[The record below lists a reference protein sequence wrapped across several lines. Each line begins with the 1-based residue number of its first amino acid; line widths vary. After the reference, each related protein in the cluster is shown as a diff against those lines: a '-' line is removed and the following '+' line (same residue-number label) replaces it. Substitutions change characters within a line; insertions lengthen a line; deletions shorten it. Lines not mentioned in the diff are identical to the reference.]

1 MRAGQLTDVCRS
13 VVPTLADYDP
23 GMTIEEVERE
33 LGIHD
38 VAKLSENENPWGMSP
53 RALEAMTRELPNAFM
68 YPEFGF
74 YDLVNALAS
83 ANEVDVANIVTGQGA
98 EAIVQLIPQL
108 YVNPGDEVIL
118 TDVTYTRYEEAS
130 RLMDACL
137 VVVPLRQRCFDLPAI
152 ADAITPRT
160 KVIWL
165 CSPNNPTGTV
175 LHREE
180 ARAFLDAVPRS
191 ICVVFDQAYQEF
203 VDDPDYADGL
213 TFLKEGFDNVIVL
226 RTFSKIHGMA
236 GVRLGYAIAAEEVCT
251 LLHKIKEPFG
261 VNRLAIVAGPAS
273 LADGERL
280 AWCAEQNRLGRD
292 YLSGEFARLGLESVP
307 SQANFVLVDVR
318 QDAEDLFE
326 RLLRRGIIVRSAAGW
341 GLETFLRV
349 TVGRPEQNERF
360 IRALEEELRGPAQ
373 A

>member
-1 MRAGQLTDVCRS
+1 M
-13 VVPTLADYDP
+13 TLADYDP

-33 LGIHD
+33 LGISN
-38 VAKLSENENPWGMSP
+38 VVKLSENENPYGMSP
-53 RALEAMTRELPNAFM
+53 HALQAMTDELPNLFM

-74 YDLVNALAS
+74 YDLVKALAA
-83 ANEVDVANIVTGQGA
+83 ANEVETSNIVTGQGA
-98 EAIVQLIPQL
+98 EAIVQIIPQL

-118 TDVTYTRYEEAS
+118 ADVTYTRYEEAT
-130 RLMDACL
+130 RLMDGSL
-137 VVVPLRQRCFDLPAI
+137 VVVPLREHRFDLPAI
-152 ADAITPRT
+152 ADALTPRT
-160 KVIWL
+160 KLVWL
-165 CSPNNPTGTV
+165 CSPNNPTGTI

-180 ARAFLDAVPRS
+180 ARDFLDTVPPS

-213 TFLKEGFDNVIVL
+213 AFLKEGFENVIVL
-226 RTFSKIHGMA
+226 RTFSKVHGMA
-236 GVRLGYAIAAEEVCT
+236 GLRLGYAVAAERVCT

-273 LADGERL
+273 LGDEKRL

-292 YLSGEFARLGLESVP
+292 YLSGEFTRLGLEWVP

-318 QDAEDLFE
+318 QNADALFE

-341 GLETFLRV
+341 GLDTCLRV

-360 IRALEEELRGPAQ
+360 IKALDQELQERREA
-373 A
+373 